1 MRRRKEKKTGIVEDD
16 EEENTFVRWEKDY
29 ELIPLSIHGL
39 FFEYLE
45 LGNEK
50 RRNVVYII
58 IIFFLVIQYGFVTI
72 FVAAFPL
79 APFFAWVNNVI
90 EIRLD
95 AHKFVQVF
103 RRPLAE
109 KAQDIG
115 IWYHLLRFVTNLCVV
130 TNALLIA
137 VTSQFIDRELFNRA
151 YKDDPEYTA
160 GNGSYVRWATSEFK
174 LSKLLQSSAPD
185 MATNFPVY
193 SAQLL
198 EAYDKDGNVVCVCML
213 YTVE

>member
-1 MRRRKEKKTGIVEDD
+1 MRYRKEKNKETEEDD
-16 EEENTFVRWEKDY
+16 SFVRWEKDY

-45 LGNEK
+45 LGNEE
-50 RRNVVYII
+50 RRNVVYIII

-151 YKDDPEYTA
+151 YKDDPEYNNDT
-160 GNGSYVRWATSEFK
+160 GSYVRWATSEFK

-193 SAQLL
+193 TAQIL
-198 EAYDKDGNVVCVCML
+198 EEYDNSGNVVCVCML

>member
-45 LGNEK
+45 LGNEEK
-50 RRNVVYII
+50 RNVVYII

-95 AHKFVQVF
+95 AHKFVTVF

-109 KAQDIG
+109 RAGDIG

-151 YKDDPEYTA
+151 YKDE
-160 GNGSYVRWATSEFK
+160 NGSYVRWATSEFN

-193 SAQLL
+193 TAQIL
-198 EAYDKDGNVVCVCML
+198 EEYDDSGNVVCVCML

>member
-45 LGNEK
+45 LGNEE

-95 AHKFVQVF
+95 AHKFVTVF

-109 KAQDIG
+109 RAGDIG

-151 YKDDPEYTA
+151 YKDDPEYNN
-160 GNGSYVRWATSEFK
+160 GSGSYVRWATSEFHF
-174 LSKLLQSSAPD
+174 SNLLKPIDSEGR
-185 MATNFPVY
+185 TTFPVFT
-193 SAQLL
+193 AQQ
-198 EAYDKDGNVVCVCML
+198 L
-213 YTVE
+213 YEYHNMTGDIVSYL